1 MDIDALRTCLAI
13 HRHGGISPAAETL
26 HRTQPAITRRLAVLE
41 ASLGTPLFERGA
53 KRLILTQ
60 AGRALLPFAERAI
73 AALQDAQ
80 AAVRDVASAQSGDV
94 KLAIV
99 GTLADAR
106 LAEVLRRL
114 RERRPR
120 VIVNLTTA
128 TSRRV
133 SRAVARGEVDI
144 GVRYETDPA
153 PELELVALAPE
164 PMAVICAPDHRY
176 AGQKVDLAH
185 LREERWLAFPSAP
198 DRALT
203 SPAHVYGLFLARGF
217 GEIAW
222 TPIDSLTAQK
232 RLVEAGLGVAMV
244 ASSAVDEERTRGTLA
259 LIEVEGQTPS
269 QSVSL
274 VTRKG
279 GFLSQAAIE
288 LIALITEAFGRDDA
302 GECSPSSN
310 AASSVHPK
318 SNEVTREK

>member
-1 MDIDALRTCLAI
+1 MDIDALRTFLAI
-13 HRHGGISPAAETL
+13 HRHGGISPATETL

-80 AAVRDVASAQSGDV
+80 AAVRDVASGQGGDV

-114 RERRPR
+114 REWRPK
-120 VIVNLTTA
+120 VTVDLATA
-128 TSRRV
+128 TSREV

-144 GVRYETDPA
+144 GIRYETDPA
-153 PELELVALAPE
+153 PELDFVALAPE
-164 PMAVICAPDHRY
+164 PLAIVCAPEHRY
-176 AGQKVDLAH
+176 AGQTVELIR
-185 LREERWLAFPSAP
+185 LRDERWLAFPSAP

-203 SPAHVYGLFLARGF
+203 SSAHVYGLFLARGL

-222 TPIDSLTAQK
+222 NPIDSLTAQK
-232 RLVEAGLGVAMV
+232 RLVEAGLGMAMV
-244 ASSAVDEERTRGTLA
+244 AASAIDEELARGTVA
-259 LIEVEGQTPS
+259 LIQVEGQTPS

-279 GFLSQAAIE
+279 GFLGPAAIK
-288 LIALITEAFGRDDA
+288 LIALLTEAFGRDEVGKPLPILD
-302 GECSPSSN
+302 
-310 AASSVHPK
+310 AASPIEPK
-318 SNEVTREK
+318 